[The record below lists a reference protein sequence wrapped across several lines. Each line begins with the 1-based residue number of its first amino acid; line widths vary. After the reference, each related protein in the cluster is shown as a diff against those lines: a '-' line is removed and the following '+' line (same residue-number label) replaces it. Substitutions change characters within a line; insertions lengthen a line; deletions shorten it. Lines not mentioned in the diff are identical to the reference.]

1 MSGRFAPTPSGRMHI
16 GNVYAMLA
24 AWLSARSQPQGRIAL
39 RIEDIDTP
47 RVVPDADRLIMDDL
61 AWLGLDWDGDPVY
74 QSRRDDLYREAFRT
88 LRGDGGLGES
98 RVFPCFCSR
107 ADIRA
112 ASAPQEGDGFS
123 VYPGTCRRRWA
134 DDPDDVR
141 LRLERGD
148 RHAWRV
154 AVPAVGHA
162 GDDGDSGKNRSDG
175 CDCCDVSGG
184 NNGNTGDMGD
194 SVTFQDR
201 VFGPQR
207 FVLSRDVGDAVVLRS
222 DGLFSYQLAVV
233 VDDLLMGVDDIVRGR
248 DLLPSTALQMWIRRL
263 LLDRGFGADAAGLAR
278 LPRRPPRRQP
288 PCMSICRSS
297 MTVLTGVWPNA
308 NGRMIWAC
316 CAATGW
322 SRSRSS
328 GTAPGCWG
336 YAMTARVLRAARGP
350 STTRASGTARN
361 PRLTRVPRAK
371 RCPNATRGSC
381 TMTGKRSGSS
391 RCRCRHMAS
400 RGRCRRGRRSRRS
413 RGRRSRGSVVI
424 TCCVTRRPSVG
435 SDGYR
440 YDGRTAGARCVVSYR
455 MPWRRVTVP
464 SRPGSARWLPWAVA
478 EEDV

>member
-39 RIEDIDTP
+39 RIEDIDIP
-47 RVVPDADRLIMDDL
+47 RVVPDADRWIMDDL

-74 QSRRDDLYREAFRT
+74 QSRRDDLYREAFQT

-112 ASAPQEGDGFS
+112 ASAPQEGDSFS

-148 RHAWRV
+148 RHAWRI
-154 AVPAVGHA
+154 AVPAAGHMGGDVGDV
-162 GDDGDSGKNRSDG
+162 GDGDSGKNR
-175 CDCCDVSGG
+175 SGG

-194 SVTFQDR
+194 EVTFQDR

-263 LLDRGFGADAAGLAR
+263 LLDRGFGANAAG
-278 LPRRPPRRQP
+278 
-288 PCMSICRSS
+288 
-297 MTVLTGVWPNA
+297 
-308 NGRMIWAC
+308 AC
-316 CAATGW
+316 PVATTAASAATPMYAHLPLVDDRAHRRLAKRE
-322 SRSRSS
+322 RSYDLGMLRSDGVEPEQIIGYCAWMLGLCDDGERPVRGEKPEHDEGLVHGEKS
-328 GTAPGCWG
+328 ALDEKPGQDRSPEKDGSHALDERSEHHEGPEHDDEGSAGDRERSERCGPRPMSAREALAAFSWEKV
-336 YAMTARVLRAARGP
+336 ARVRRDHVLRDP
-350 STTRASGTARN
+350 SA
-361 PRLTRVPRAK
+361 L
-371 RCPNATRGSC
+371 
-381 TMTGKRSGSS
+381 
-391 RCRCRHMAS
+391 
-400 RGRCRRGRRSRRS
+400 GRIGR
-413 RGRRSRGSVVI
+413 I
-424 TCCVTRRPSVG
+424 
-435 SDGYR
+435 
-440 YDGRTAGARCVVSYR
+440 
-455 MPWRRVTVP
+455 
-464 SRPGSARWLPWAVA
+464 
-478 EEDV
+478 

>member
-39 RIEDIDTP
+39 RIEDIDIP
-47 RVVPDADRLIMDDL
+47 RVVPDADRWIMDDL

-74 QSRRDDLYREAFRT
+74 QSRRDDLYREAFQT

-112 ASAPQEGDGFS
+112 ASAPQEGDSFS

-148 RHAWRV
+148 RHAWRI
-154 AVPAVGHA
+154 AVPAAGHMGGDVGDV
-162 GDDGDSGKNRSDG
+162 GDGDSGKNR
-175 CDCCDVSGG
+175 SGG

-194 SVTFQDR
+194 EVTFQDR

-263 LLDRGFGADAAGLAR
+263 LLDRGFGADAAGDCPVAT
-278 LPRRPPRRQP
+278 
-288 PCMSICRSS
+288 
-297 MTVLTGVWPNA
+297 TVATTA
-308 NGRMIWAC
+308 AS
-316 CAATGW
+316 AATPMYAHLPLVDDRAHRRLAKRE
-322 SRSRSS
+322 RSYDLGMLRSD
-328 GTAPGCWG
+328 GVEPEQIIG
-336 YAMTARVLRAARGP
+336 YCAWMLGLCDDGESSARGERSEHDEGLGHGEKSALDESPTRQAMSERDQRIVHDDGEAERVESLPMSAHGEPRPMSAREALAAFSWEKVARVRRDHVLRDPAA
-350 STTRASGTARN
+350 
-361 PRLTRVPRAK
+361 L
-371 RCPNATRGSC
+371 
-381 TMTGKRSGSS
+381 
-391 RCRCRHMAS
+391 
-400 RGRCRRGRRSRRS
+400 GRIGR
-413 RGRRSRGSVVI
+413 I
-424 TCCVTRRPSVG
+424 
-435 SDGYR
+435 
-440 YDGRTAGARCVVSYR
+440 
-455 MPWRRVTVP
+455 
-464 SRPGSARWLPWAVA
+464 
-478 EEDV
+478 